1 MSDRASSGTS
11 QLTVFITQEKGLK
24 VMLQANAKLAA
35 G

>member
-11 QLTVFITQEKGLK
+11 QLTVFITQEMSLE
-24 VMLQANAKLAA
+24 VMLQASAKLAA